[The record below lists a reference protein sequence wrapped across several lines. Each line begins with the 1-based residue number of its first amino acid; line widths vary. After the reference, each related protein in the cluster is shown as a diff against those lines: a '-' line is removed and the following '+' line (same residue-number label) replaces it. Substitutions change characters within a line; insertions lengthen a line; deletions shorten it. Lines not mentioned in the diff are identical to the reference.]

1 MKTAYFDC
9 FNGAGGD
16 MIVASL
22 IDAGADADA
31 IRRGLD
37 SLQLTGYSLS
47 ISRVQKQGFAAT
59 RFHVELS
66 PSEKQ
71 PHRHLKDVVQIINRG
86 DLSSRVRE
94 LAVSIFT
101 RLAEAEAAVHGT
113 SAETVHFHEVGAVDA
128 ILDIVGAALAIE
140 TLGVERTICSAIP
153 TGSGTV
159 VCQHGTLPVPAPATV
174 QLLRGVPV
182 VPGQSEGELTTPT
195 AAAVLTTLAEQFG
208 PLPPMRLA
216 SVGYGAGSREGT
228 TCPNLLRVLV
238 GEAVVSDDGNEI
250 TVLETNLDDASP
262 QVIGHCLER
271 LLAEGALDAY
281 AVPIQMKKWRPGVVL
296 TVLCDPVRIREM
308 ERILFAETT
317 TLGIRRHQARRTV
330 MDRRFE
336 TVETPFGA
344 IGIKIGEL
352 DGASTATPEYEDCKR
367 AAQEHGVALR
377 QVQLAAQQCWNQAR
391 KGTV

>member
-1 MKTAYFDC
+1 
-9 FNGAGGD
+9 
-16 MIVASL
+16 
-22 IDAGADADA
+22 
-31 IRRGLD
+31 
-37 SLQLTGYSLS
+37 
-47 ISRVQKQGFAAT
+47 
-59 RFHVELS
+59 
-66 PSEKQ
+66 
-71 PHRHLKDVVQIINRG
+71 
-86 DLSSRVRE
+86 
-94 LAVSIFT
+94 
-101 RLAEAEAAVHGT
+101 
-113 SAETVHFHEVGAVDA
+113 
-128 ILDIVGAALAIE
+128 
-140 TLGVERTICSAIP
+140 
-153 TGSGTV
+153 
-159 VCQHGTLPVPAPATV
+159 
-174 QLLRGVPV
+174 
-182 VPGQSEGELTTPT
+182 
-195 AAAVLTTLAEQFG
+195 
-208 PLPPMRLA
+208 
-216 SVGYGAGSREGT
+216 
-228 TCPNLLRVLV
+228 
-238 GEAVVSDDGNEI
+238 VVSDDGNEI